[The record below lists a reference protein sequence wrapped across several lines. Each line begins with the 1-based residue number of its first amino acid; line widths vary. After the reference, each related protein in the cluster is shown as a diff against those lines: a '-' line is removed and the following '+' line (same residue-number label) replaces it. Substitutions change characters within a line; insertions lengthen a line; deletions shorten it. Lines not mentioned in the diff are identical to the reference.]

1 MLKDSVS
8 ISHFPMKLIFS
19 FQKGIA
25 INFAPYRSKT
35 LNKFVSIAETYSFEC
50 NVYEQY
56 DEDVFNKHL
65 QVNLFKNFH
74 LKNFDF
80 SLSKSINI
88 IQVIF
93 IIQFLS
99 YYVNVES
106 LHNNIFLFYLIPN
119 RINFPF

>member
-1 MLKDSVS
+1 
-8 ISHFPMKLIFS
+8 MKLIFS

-65 QVNLFKNFH
+65 QVNLFFRKKKQKN
-74 LKNFDF
+74 
-80 SLSKSINI
+80 
-88 IQVIF
+88 
-93 IIQFLS
+93 
-99 YYVNVES
+99 
-106 LHNNIFLFYLIPN
+106 LILVSAN
-119 RINFPF
+119 Q